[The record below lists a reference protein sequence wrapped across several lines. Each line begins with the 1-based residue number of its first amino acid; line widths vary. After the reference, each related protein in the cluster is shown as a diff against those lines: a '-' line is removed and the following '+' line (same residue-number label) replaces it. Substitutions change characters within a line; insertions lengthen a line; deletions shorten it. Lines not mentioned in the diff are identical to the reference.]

1 MPGPT
6 FVHVWLYYFKICKI
20 YIKQSSNK
28 ILSLLKIFENLYL
41 IYLQWQL
48 GNTFISVCIV

>member
-41 IYLQWQL
+41 TYLQWQL